1 VRALEVNAL
10 TGEAF
15 TAELPDP
22 RPVYDARQLGVDVDT
37 AALDERIATRV
48 DAMWAAGWV
57 DEVRALEQAG
67 LRDGRTAGRAL
78 GYQQILEFLSGN
90 GTEDEAR
97 AATVRATRRFV
108 RRQRSWFRRDGRVT
122 WLDGAA
128 QNLAGTAVET
138 VLAAMRQ
145 D

>member
-1 VRALEVNAL
+1 GRRIVRALEVNAL
-10 TGEAF
+10 TGAAF

-22 RPVYDARQLGVDVDT
+22 RPVYDAVQLGVDLDT

-57 DEVRALEQAG
+57 DEVRALERVG

-78 GYQQILEFLSGN
+78 GYQQILAFLSGDC
-90 GTEDEAR
+90 TEQRAR
-97 AATVRATRRFV
+97 EETVRATRRFV
-108 RRQRSWFRRDGRVT
+108 RRQRSWFRRDERIV

-128 QNLAGTAVET
+128 ADLT
-138 VLAAMRQ
+138 